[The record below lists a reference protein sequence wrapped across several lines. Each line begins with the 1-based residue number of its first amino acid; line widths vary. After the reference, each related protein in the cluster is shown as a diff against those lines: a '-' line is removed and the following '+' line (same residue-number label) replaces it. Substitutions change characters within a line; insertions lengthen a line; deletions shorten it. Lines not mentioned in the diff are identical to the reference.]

1 MWTMNHKRLHDIMP
15 ALGENGIFNALE
27 ALDVPWADD
36 IDDEILDLE
45 YMGNTSG
52 DKYAAP
58 LPLKLAEANDDG
70 KLTTTQIGALAAIIT
85 AKYLPNWTKL
95 YATLSAEYDPLK
107 NYEMTEEGMDTIT
120 DTGTITDEGSDDL
133 THGHVETASG
143 SDTVTTNVYGFNSST
158 ASPDSQVTSQP
169 GNVMTHSGTDA
180 RSLGNERTLDTE
192 KEITHGLSRS
202 GNIGVTTSQQMLQ
215 AERDV
220 WMWDF
225 FKIVFADVDKVLTL
239 PIY

>member
-1 MWTMNHKRLHDIMP
+1 MWAMNHKRLHDIMP
-15 ALGENGIFNALE
+15 ALGEQGIFNALE
-27 ALDVPWADD
+27 ALEVPWAED

-70 KLTTTQIGALAAIIT
+70 KLTATQIATLASLIVSR
-85 AKYLPNWTKL
+85 YLPNWTRL

-107 NYEMTEEGMDTIT
+107 NYDMSEEGTDTIT

-143 SDTVTTNVYGFNSST
+143 SSTVTTGVAGYNS
-158 ASPDSQVTSQP
+158 AVFQPDNQVTTAP
-169 GNVMTHSGTDA
+169 GNVLTHSGKDA
-180 RSLGNERTLDTE
+180 REIGNERTLDTE

-215 AERDV
+215 AEREV

>member
-15 ALGENGIFNALE
+15 ALGEQGIFNALE
-27 ALDVPWADD
+27 ALEVPWAED

-70 KLTTTQIGALAAIIT
+70 KLTATQIATLASLIVAR
-85 AKYLPNWTKL
+85 YLPNWTRL

-107 NYEMTEEGMDTIT
+107 NYDMTEEGTDTIT

-143 SDTVTTNVYGFNSST
+143 SDTVTSSMYAYNAT
-158 ASPDSQVTSQP
+158 VDQPADKVVSSPGS
-169 GNVMTHSGTDA
+169 VMTHSGTDA
-180 RSLGNERTLDTE
+180 RALGNERTLDTE

>member
-1 MWTMNHKRLHDIMP
+1 MWNLRPKRLNEIMP
-15 ALGENGIFNALE
+15 ALGEQGIFNALE
-27 ALDVPWADD
+27 ALDVPWAED

-45 YMGNTSG
+45 YMGNVSG
-52 DKYAAP
+52 DKWAAP
-58 LPLKLAEANDDG
+58 LPAKLAEVNDDG
-70 KLTTTQIGALAAIIT
+70 KLTSTQIGALAAIIT
-85 AKYLPNWTKL
+85 AKYLPNWTRL

-107 NYEMTEEGMDTIT
+107 NYDMTEEGTDTTT
-120 DTGTITDEGSDDL
+120 DTGTITDDGSDDL

-143 SDTVTTNVYGFNSST
+143 SDTVTTNTYAYNSSSP
-158 ASPDSQVTSQP
+158 SPDNQVVSNP
-169 GNVMTHSGTDA
+169 GNVLTHSGKDA
-180 RSLGNERTLDTE
+180 RVMGNERTLDTTHE
-192 KEITHGLSRS
+192 LTHGLSRS

-225 FKIVFADVDKVLTL
+225 FKVVFADIDKVLTL